1 MPALPLL
8 SPDRLTDVKNS
19 KDDELCKLLE
29 SNDTQLRQA
38 AANQII
44 AAAAADDAQR
54 SSVGQRLAEMLQNER
69 LPPAVLASVI
79 QASGPYA
86 DKAIR
91 QALCK
96 LIDHKNAEIVRV
108 AATALGESPPS
119 EPEELV
125 EVGEFLKGAYGRF
138 SQAAAE
144 RAIQLALAR
153 LAVAG
158 VADAA
163 EWGFE
168 ATSVTHG
175 PKMSR
180 YTFDGHVRALEMV
193 PDAAKELM
201 LGNLDVAINLD
212 IVEPLERQR
221 LKEFVTLT
229 AEAMR
234 TRELSEFLDALLRGE
249 EDLFVKIEAPLEAR
263 LIACYQNVL
272 VDPPINADAV
282 IEWLDKHPGGPV
294 EVEIAALETLANVG
308 TTKKEAFDK
317 LSDRL
322 LADPLATTTLAQ
334 RLIAGHLDRSLL
346 SKLRQSVQRHAQSEK
361 IEGPAKLLAELDKL
375 DRPAPQ

>member
-1 MPALPLL
+1 
-8 SPDRLTDVKNS
+8 
-19 KDDELCKLLE
+19 
-29 SNDTQLRQA
+29 
-38 AANQII
+38 
-44 AAAAADDAQR
+44 
-54 SSVGQRLAEMLQNER
+54 
-69 LPPAVLASVI
+69 
-79 QASGPYA
+79 
-86 DKAIR
+86 
-91 QALCK
+91 LCK
-96 LIDHKNAEIVRV
+96 LIDHENAEIVRL
-108 AATALGESPPS
+108 AATALGEFPPTDAD
-119 EPEELV
+119 ELT
-125 EVGEFLKGAYGRF
+125 EVGDFLKGAYGRF
-138 SQAAAE
+138 SQAASE

-193 PDAAKELM
+193 PGAAKELM

-234 TRELSEFLDALLRGE
+234 TRELAEFLDALLRGE
-249 EDLFVKIEAPLEAR
+249 EDLFVRIEAPLEAR

-282 IEWLDKHPGGPV
+282 IEWLEKHPGGPV

-317 LSDRL
+317 LTERL
-322 LADPLATTTLAQ
+322 LADPAAAAALAQ
-334 RLIAGHLDRSLL
+334 RLISGHLDRSLL
-346 SKLRQSVQRHAQSEK
+346 PKVRAAMQRHAQSEK
-361 IEGPAKLLAELDKL
+361 VEGAAKLLAELNKL
-375 DRPAPQ
+375 DR